1 MRKTGDRGERSDIYR
16 ESKTKKVR
24 PSKDILVGKFDLH
37 LLKFRWKVLLIPASV
52 CGREGSLDTVDRDAA
67 VIAFFAPII
76 EECRRTG
83 HSTAEMR

>member
-1 MRKTGDRGERSDIYR
+1 MESANTRFALLAAEMNFDTERGPFGED
-16 ESKTKKVR
+16 V
-24 PSKDILVGKFDLH
+24 
-37 LLKFRWKVLLIPASV
+37 
-52 CGREGSLDTVDRDAA
+52 TVDRDAA